1 MPADIHSKICTV
13 PPSSPLPRKG
23 DNAKHRKNN
32 SMNIQ
37 EKARNINI
45 NLQINNFAI
54 MGKQGK
60 FKNNYHSQ

>member
-32 SMNIQ
+32 SMNI
-37 EKARNINI
+37 
-45 NLQINNFAI
+45 
-54 MGKQGK
+54 
-60 FKNNYHSQ
+60 